1 MKQMWN
7 EIKKDNKLIIK
18 CEKDKKKNVHNRGW
32 KIQMFDKAKK
42 APFKEAYLSKKKQK
56 YTLYAHL

>member
-18 CEKDKKKNVHNRGW
+18 CEKDKKKNVLNRGW

-42 APFKEAYLSKKKQK
+42 APFKEAYLRKKKQK

>member
-1 MKQMWN
+1 MK
-7 EIKKDNKLIIK
+7 
-18 CEKDKKKNVHNRGW
+18 KDKKKDGHNHGW

-42 APFKEAYLSKKKQK
+42 APEAYLRKKKQK